1 MGALTAFVR
10 APSGLQDAPLTSTE
24 RRRSGV
30 QEVSLIL
37 VGVSPLGP
45 ARRRAGG
52 VAQICAMLMLVCL
65 KQSSCP

>member
-10 APSGLQDAPLTSTE
+10 APSSGLQDAPLTCTE

-30 QEVSLIL
+30 QDVSLTL
-37 VGVSPLGP
+37 VGVSPLAP
-45 ARRRAGG
+45 ARRRAAPAAYKL

-65 KQSSCP
+65 